1 MLYPLLKSGHL
12 LFVMAWVAAV
22 FYLPRL
28 LINFA
33 ESPGQPDVQI
43 YLLLIAMI
51 TSKGASGVTGAGFV
65 TLAATLQAVPGIP
78 VESLALLL
86 GIGLMHFAGLGGWLH
101 AKLLLVAIL
110 FAYFILCYKRLQA
123 TQQGKALPSP
133 RTLRI
138 LNEVPVFLLF
148 VVIFLVIAK
157 PF

>member
-1 MLYPLLKSGHL
+1 LLEQAFIFNRSFAAMLYPLLKSGHL

-33 ESPGQPDVQI
+33 ESPGQPDVQSR
-43 YLLLIAMI
+43 LLLMARRLYLFGHVMF
-51 TSKGASGVTGAGFV
+51 G
-65 TLAATLQAVPGIP
+65 
-78 VESLALLL
+78 LALVL

-110 FAYFILCYKRLQA
+110 FVYFILCYKRLQA

-148 VVIFLVIAK
+148 AVIFLVIAK